1 MERKAQRLYV
11 LCFMSKFMKIWK
23 LAGLLVGLFAAGC
36 STPELTCNDALGCVM
51 VRPNEPIRIG
61 YLLAESGTAV
71 NLGQDSM
78 GGIEIAIDN
87 RENGVLGHQIELVGQ
102 DTACDVAVGQTAAA
116 ALVADPTLI
125 GIIGT
130 NCSDVA
136 EAVMP
141 LIDEA
146 GLILLSPSNT
156 AAGLTAVNHP
166 WQNSYART
174 AHSNLRQSQMAAEFA
189 YQVLGGRMAVVL
201 HDGSN
206 YTRALTQ
213 AFSESWQAMGGTLL
227 FASQITVN
235 QADLEE
241 ILAGLAFGA
250 PDIIY
255 LPLFEPEASF
265 VVNALVDQP
274 ALADISLIGAEH
286 LLLPDFASSAGM
298 AAAGMYVTGT
308 AVTGIDYDIFL
319 AQWDVTYGT
328 TPTGRFHAHAYDA
341 ANILLDAI
349 EASAQQGSDGTT
361 LIGRQALRQAVKT
374 TADFPGLTG
383 KLRCDAAGDC
393 ATGEALGVYQI
404 TAVEINGEQWPPP
417 IVWQSPSTE

>member
-1 MERKAQRLYV
+1 
-11 LCFMSKFMKIWK
+11 MKPWQ
-23 LAGLLVGLFAAGC
+23 LVGLLVGLLAAGC
-36 STPELTCNDALGCVM
+36 STPELACEDALGCVT

-71 NLGQDSM
+71 ALGQDSM

-116 ALVADPTLI
+116 ALVANPTVV

-141 LIDEA
+141 VIDQA

-156 AAGLTAVNHP
+156 AAGLTAVPHP
-166 WQNSYART
+166 WQNSYIRT
-174 AHSNLRQSQMAAEFA
+174 AHSSQRQSQVAAEFA
-189 YQVLGGRMAVVL
+189 YQILGGRAAVVL
-201 HDGSN
+201 HDGSD
-206 YTRALTQ
+206 YTRTLTE
-213 AFSESWQAMGGTLL
+213 AFSDRWQEMGGMLL
-227 FASQITVN
+227 FEGQITVN

-241 ILAGLAFGA
+241 TLAGLAFGA

-265 VVNALVDQP
+265 VVNGLVDQP

-286 LLLPDFASSAGM
+286 LLLPDFAMSAGM
-298 AAAGMYVTGT
+298 AAEGMYVVGT

-319 AQWDVTYGT
+319 AQWDVAYGT

-341 ANILLDAI
+341 TNILLDAI

-361 LIGRQALRQAVKT
+361 LIGRQALRQAVANT
-374 TADFPGLTG
+374 TNFSGLTG
-383 KLRCDAAGDC
+383 TLHCDAAGDC

-417 IVWQSPSTE
+417 LIWQPQSTE